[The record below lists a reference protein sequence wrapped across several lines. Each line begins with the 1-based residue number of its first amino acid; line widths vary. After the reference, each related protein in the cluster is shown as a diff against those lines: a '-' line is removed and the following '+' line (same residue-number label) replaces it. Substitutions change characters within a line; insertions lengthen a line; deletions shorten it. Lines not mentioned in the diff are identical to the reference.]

1 MAQAFLRILVRVLFL
16 LLVVLPYVSSLERMH
31 MSASHHDMHIC
42 VYAPVNGCARKLSEL
57 SDPVFSQEMLGAGV
71 AVEYES
77 GDVFAPISGTLTS
90 LYMPSCHA
98 FVITSPEGVEVL
110 VHVGID
116 TVKLPAGV
124 LQPLCATGEQVSQG
138 DCIVQVDEE
147 KLRASAHDLSTA
159 IIVLQEDKPCRL
171 QMCARAG
178 DSCQARE
185 TQLFS
190 CEYDDPEIGEAS
202 KSAVSVAPAVP
213 TTPAPAPAAPTPAPA
228 APVPSSSPIPAS
240 VRYMS
245 SFLGGALGTLARY
258 GVCVACG
265 LGCYDPIVILAINS
279 VGSFILGYAQICI
292 DDSHPRLKQAVTNGF
307 CGAFTS
313 YASFVAILIFLS
325 MSPPHA
331 LFYASLCLV
340 GGTCCALGGRFCG
353 RVRIQAKRAP
363 LAAGSSIR
371 D

>member
-1 MAQAFLRILVRVLFL
+1 
-16 LLVVLPYVSSLERMH
+16 
-31 MSASHHDMHIC
+31 MSASSHDMHIC
-42 VYAPVNGCARKLSEL
+42 VYAPVNGHARKLSEL
-57 SDPVFSQEMLGAGV
+57 KDPVFSQEILGTGIAI
-71 AVEYES
+71 AYES
-77 GDVFAPISGTLTS
+77 GDIFAPISGTLTS

-98 FVITSPEGVEVL
+98 FVIKSPEGIEVL

-138 DCIVQVDEE
+138 ERILQVDEE
-147 KLRASAHDLSTA
+147 KLRASGYDLSTA
-159 IIVLQEDKPCRL
+159 IVVLQEEMPYRL
-171 QMCARAG
+171 QMHVASG
-178 DSCQARE
+178 DNCHACE

-190 CEYDDPEIGEAS
+190 CEYDDSEVSEAS
-202 KSAVSVAPAVP
+202 KQAPAKTSSAEASVASASA
-213 TTPAPAPAAPTPAPA
+213 TLAPAPAPA
-228 APVPSSSPIPAS
+228 PSFSPISTSA
-240 VRYMS
+240 RYIS
-245 SFLGGALGTLARY
+245 TFLGGALGTLARY

-292 DDSHPRLKQAVTNGF
+292 DDSHPRLKQAVTSGF

-313 YASFVAILIFLS
+313 YASVIAILAFLS

-340 GGTCCALGGRFCG
+340 GGTCCALVGRFCG

-363 LAAGSSIR
+363 LAAGSFIR

>member
-1 MAQAFLRILVRVLFL
+1 
-16 LLVVLPYVSSLERMH
+16 
-31 MSASHHDMHIC
+31 MSASSHDMHIC
-42 VYAPVNGCARKLSEL
+42 VYAPVNGHARKLSEL
-57 SDPVFSQEMLGAGV
+57 KDPVFSQEILGTGIAI
-71 AVEYES
+71 AYES
-77 GDVFAPISGTLTS
+77 GDIFAPISGTLTS

-98 FVITSPEGVEVL
+98 FVIKSPEGIEVL

-138 DCIVQVDEE
+138 ERILQVDEE
-147 KLRASAHDLSTA
+147 KLRASGYDLSTA
-159 IIVLQEDKPCRL
+159 IVVLQEEMPYRL
-171 QMCARAG
+171 QMHVASG
-178 DSCQARE
+178 DNCHACE

-190 CEYDDPEIGEAS
+190 CEYDDSEVSEAS
-202 KSAVSVAPAVP
+202 KQAPAKTSSAEASVASASA
-213 TTPAPAPAAPTPAPA
+213 TLAPAPAPA
-228 APVPSSSPIPAS
+228 PSSSPMPAS
-240 VRYMS
+240 ACYIS
-245 SFLGGALGTLARY
+245 TFLGGAFGTLVRY
-258 GVCVACG
+258 GVCAACG

-279 VGSFILGYAQICI
+279 VGSFILGYAQIYI
-292 DDSHPRLKQAVTNGF
+292 DDSHPRLKQAVTSGF

>member
-1 MAQAFLRILVRVLFL
+1 
-16 LLVVLPYVSSLERMH
+16 
-31 MSASHHDMHIC
+31 MSASSHDMHIR
-42 VYAPVNGCARKLSEL
+42 VYAPVNGFARKLSEL
-57 SDPVFSQEMLGAGV
+57 KDPVFSQEILGAGI
-71 AVEYES
+71 AIAYES
-77 GDVFAPISGTLTS
+77 GDIFAPISGTLTS

-98 FVITSPEGVEVL
+98 FVIKSPEGVEVL

-138 DCIVQVDEE
+138 ERILQVDEE
-147 KLRASAHDLSTA
+147 KLRASGYDLSTA
-159 IIVLQEDKPCRL
+159 IVVLQEEMPYRL
-171 QMCARAG
+171 QMHVASG
-178 DSCQARE
+178 DNCHACE

-190 CEYDDPEIGEAS
+190 CEYDDSEVSEAS
-202 KSAVSVAPAVP
+202 KQAPAKTSSAEAPVASASA
-213 TTPAPAPAAPTPAPA
+213 TLASASAPAPTPT
-228 APVPSSSPIPAS
+228 PSSSPISTSA
-240 VRYMS
+240 RYIS
-245 SFLGGALGTLARY
+245 TFLGGALGTLARY

-292 DDSHPRLKQAVTNGF
+292 DDSHPRLKQAVTSGF

>member
-1 MAQAFLRILVRVLFL
+1 
-16 LLVVLPYVSSLERMH
+16 
-31 MSASHHDMHIC
+31 MSASSHDMHIC
-42 VYAPVNGCARKLSEL
+42 VYAPVNGHARKLSEL
-57 SDPVFSQEMLGAGV
+57 KDPVFSQEILGTGIAI
-71 AVEYES
+71 AYES
-77 GDVFAPISGTLTS
+77 GDIFAPISGTLTS

-98 FVITSPEGVEVL
+98 FVITSPEGIEVL

-138 DCIVQVDEE
+138 ERILQVDEE
-147 KLRASAHDLSTA
+147 KLRASGYDLSTA
-159 IIVLQEDKPCRL
+159 IVVLQEEMPYRL
-171 QMCARAG
+171 QMHVASG
-178 DSCQARE
+178 DNCHACE

-190 CEYDDPEIGEAS
+190 CEYDDSEVSDTS
-202 KSAVSVAPAVP
+202 KPAVCTAPAQA
-213 TTPAPAPAAPTPAPA
+213 TPAPAPTAPSPAPA
-228 APVPSSSPIPAS
+228 APVPSSSPMPAS
-240 VRYMS
+240 ARYIS
-245 SFLGGALGTLARY
+245 TFLGGALGTLARY

-292 DDSHPRLKQAVTNGF
+292 DDSHPRLKQAVTSGF

-340 GGTCCALGGRFCG
+340 GGTCCALVGRFCG
-353 RVRIQAKRAP
+353 RMRAQAKHGR
-363 LAAGSSIR
+363 LAAESCIR

>member
-1 MAQAFLRILVRVLFL
+1 
-16 LLVVLPYVSSLERMH
+16 
-31 MSASHHDMHIC
+31 MSASSYDMHIC
-42 VYAPVNGCARKLSEL
+42 VYAPVNGHARKLAEL
-57 SDPVFSQEMLGAGV
+57 KDPVFSQEILGTGIAI
-71 AVEYES
+71 AYES

-98 FVITSPEGVEVL
+98 FVITSLEGVEVL

-138 DCIVQVDEE
+138 ERILQVDEE
-147 KLRASAHDLSTA
+147 KFRASGYDLSTA
-159 IIVLQEDKPCRL
+159 IVVLQEEMPYRL

-185 TQLFS
+185 TQLFN
-190 CEYDDPEIGEAS
+190 CEYDDSEAS
-202 KSAVSVAPAVP
+202 DTSKPAVCTAPAQA
-213 TTPAPAPAAPTPAPA
+213 TPAPAPTAPSPAPA
-228 APVPSSSPIPAS
+228 APVPSSSPMPAS
-240 VRYMS
+240 ARYIS
-245 SFLGGALGTLARY
+245 TFLGGALGTLARY

-292 DDSHPRLKQAVTNGF
+292 DDSHPRLKQAVTSGF

>member
-1 MAQAFLRILVRVLFL
+1 
-16 LLVVLPYVSSLERMH
+16 
-31 MSASHHDMHIC
+31 MSASSHDMHIC
-42 VYAPVNGCARKLSEL
+42 VYAPVNGHARRLSEL
-57 SDPVFSQEMLGAGV
+57 KDPVFSQEILGAGI
-71 AVEYES
+71 AIAYES
-77 GDVFAPISGTLTS
+77 GDIFAPISGTLTS

-138 DCIVQVDEE
+138 ERILQVDEE
-147 KLRASAHDLSTA
+147 KLRASGYDLSTA
-159 IIVLQEDKPCRL
+159 IVVLQEEMPYRL
-171 QMCARAG
+171 QMHVASG
-178 DSCQARE
+178 DNCHACE

-190 CEYDDPEIGEAS
+190 CEYDDSEVSEAS
-202 KSAVSVAPAVP
+202 KQAPAKTSSAEAPVASASA
-213 TTPAPAPAAPTPAPA
+213 TLASASAPAPTPT
-228 APVPSSSPIPAS
+228 PSSSPISTSA
-240 VRYMS
+240 RYIS
-245 SFLGGALGTLARY
+245 TFLGGALGTLARY

-292 DDSHPRLKQAVTNGF
+292 DDSHPRLKQAVTSGF

>member
-1 MAQAFLRILVRVLFL
+1 
-16 LLVVLPYVSSLERMH
+16 
-31 MSASHHDMHIC
+31 MSASSHDMHIC

-57 SDPVFSQEMLGAGV
+57 SDPVFSQEMLGVGV

-124 LQPLCATGEQVSQG
+124 LQPLCAIGEQVSQG
-138 DCIVQVDEE
+138 ERILQVDEE
-147 KLRASAHDLSTA
+147 KLRASGYDSSTA
-159 IIVLQEDKPCRL
+159 IVVLQEEKPRRL
-171 QMCARAG
+171 QMRVAAG

-185 TQLFS
+185 TQLFN
-190 CEYDDPEIGEAS
+190 CEYDDSEAS
-202 KSAVSVAPAVP
+202 DTSKPAVCTAPAQA
-213 TTPAPAPAAPTPAPA
+213 TPAPAPTAPSPASA
-228 APVPSSSPIPAS
+228 APVPSSSPMPAS
-240 VRYMS
+240 ARYIS
-245 SFLGGALGTLARY
+245 TFLGGALGTLARY

-265 LGCYDPIVILAINS
+265 LGFSHPIVILTINLI
-279 VGSFILGYAQICI
+279 GSFVLGYAQICI
-292 DDSHPRLKQAVTNGF
+292 DDSHPRLKQAVTSGF

-313 YASFVAILIFLS
+313 YASVIAILAFLS

-331 LFYASLCLV
+331 LFYALVSLV
-340 GGTCCALGGRFCG
+340 GGTCCALVGRFCG

>member
-1 MAQAFLRILVRVLFL
+1 
-16 LLVVLPYVSSLERMH
+16 
-31 MSASHHDMHIC
+31 MSASSHDMHIC
-42 VYAPVNGCARKLSEL
+42 VYAPVNGHARKLSEL
-57 SDPVFSQEMLGAGV
+57 KDPVFSQEILGTGIAI
-71 AVEYES
+71 AYES
-77 GDVFAPISGTLTS
+77 GDIFAPISGTLTS

-98 FVITSPEGVEVL
+98 FVIKSPEGIEVL

-138 DCIVQVDEE
+138 ERILQVDEE
-147 KLRASAHDLSTA
+147 KLRASGYDLSTA
-159 IIVLQEDKPCRL
+159 IVVLQEEMPYRL
-171 QMCARAG
+171 QMHVASG
-178 DSCQARE
+178 DNCHACE

-190 CEYDDPEIGEAS
+190 CEYDDSEVSDTS
-202 KSAVSVAPAVP
+202 KPAVCTAPAQA
-213 TTPAPAPAAPTPAPA
+213 TPAPAPTAPSPAPA
-228 APVPSSSPIPAS
+228 APVPSSSPMPAS
-240 VRYMS
+240 ARYIS
-245 SFLGGALGTLARY
+245 TFLGGALGTLARY

-292 DDSHPRLKQAVTNGF
+292 DDSHPRLKQAVTSGF

-340 GGTCCALGGRFCG
+340 GGTCCALVGRFCG
-353 RVRIQAKRAP
+353 RLRAQAKHGR
-363 LAAGSSIR
+363 LAAGSCIR

>member
-1 MAQAFLRILVRVLFL
+1 
-16 LLVVLPYVSSLERMH
+16 
-31 MSASHHDMHIC
+31 MSASSHDMHIC
-42 VYAPVNGCARKLSEL
+42 VYAPVNGFARKLSEL
-57 SDPVFSQEMLGAGV
+57 KDPVFSQEILGTGIAI
-71 AVEYES
+71 AYES
-77 GDVFAPISGTLTS
+77 GDIFAPISGTLTS

-98 FVITSPEGVEVL
+98 FVIKSPEGIEVL

-138 DCIVQVDEE
+138 ERILQVDEE
-147 KLRASAHDLSTA
+147 KLRASGYDLSTA
-159 IIVLQEDKPCRL
+159 IVVLQEEMPYRL
-171 QMCARAG
+171 QMHVASG
-178 DSCQARE
+178 DNCHACE

-190 CEYDDPEIGEAS
+190 CEYDDSEVSDTS
-202 KSAVSVAPAVP
+202 KPAVCTAPAQA
-213 TTPAPAPAAPTPAPA
+213 TPAPAPTAPSPAPA
-228 APVPSSSPIPAS
+228 APVPSSSPMPAS
-240 VRYMS
+240 ARYIS
-245 SFLGGALGTLARY
+245 TFLGGALGTLARY

-292 DDSHPRLKQAVTNGF
+292 DDSHPRLKQAVTSGF

-340 GGTCCALGGRFCG
+340 GGTCCALVGRFCG

>member
-1 MAQAFLRILVRVLFL
+1 
-16 LLVVLPYVSSLERMH
+16 
-31 MSASHHDMHIC
+31 MSASSHDMHIC
-42 VYAPVNGCARKLSEL
+42 VYAPVNGYARKLSEL
-57 SDPVFSQEMLGAGV
+57 KDPVFSQEILGAGI
-71 AVEYES
+71 AIAYES

-98 FVITSPEGVEVL
+98 FVITSPEGIEVL

-124 LQPLCATGEQVSQG
+124 LQSLCATGEQVSQG
-138 DCIVQVDEE
+138 ERILQVDEE
-147 KLRASAHDLSTA
+147 KLRASGYDLSTA
-159 IIVLQEDKPCRL
+159 IVVLQEEKPRRL
-171 QMCARAG
+171 QMHVASG
-178 DSCQARE
+178 DNCHACE

-190 CEYDDPEIGEAS
+190 CEYDDSEVSEAS
-202 KSAVSVAPAVP
+202 KQAPAKTSSAEAPVASASA
-213 TTPAPAPAAPTPAPA
+213 TLASASAPAPTPT
-228 APVPSSSPIPAS
+228 PSSSPISTSA
-240 VRYMS
+240 RYIS
-245 SFLGGALGTLARY
+245 TFLGGAFGTLVRY
-258 GVCVACG
+258 GVCAACG

-279 VGSFILGYAQICI
+279 VGSFILGYAQIYI
-292 DDSHPRLKQAVTNGF
+292 DDSHPRLKQAVTSGF

>member
-1 MAQAFLRILVRVLFL
+1 
-16 LLVVLPYVSSLERMH
+16 
-31 MSASHHDMHIC
+31 MSASSHDMHIC
-42 VYAPVNGCARKLSEL
+42 VYAPVNGYARKLSEL
-57 SDPVFSQEMLGAGV
+57 KDPVFSQEMLGAGI
-71 AVEYES
+71 AIAYES

-138 DCIVQVDEE
+138 ERILQVDEE
-147 KLRASAHDLSTA
+147 KLRASGYDLSTA
-159 IIVLQEDKPCRL
+159 IVVLQEEMPYRL
-171 QMCARAG
+171 QMHVASG
-178 DSCQARE
+178 DNCHACE

-190 CEYDDPEIGEAS
+190 CEYDDSEAS
-202 KSAVSVAPAVP
+202 DTSKPAVCTAPAQA
-213 TTPAPAPAAPTPAPA
+213 TPAPAPTAPSPAPA
-228 APVPSSSPIPAS
+228 APVPSSSPMPAS
-240 VRYMS
+240 ARYIS
-245 SFLGGALGTLARY
+245 TFLGGALGTLARY

-292 DDSHPRLKQAVTNGF
+292 DDSHPRLKQAVTSGF

>member
-1 MAQAFLRILVRVLFL
+1 
-16 LLVVLPYVSSLERMH
+16 
-31 MSASHHDMHIC
+31 MSASSHDMHIC
-42 VYAPVNGCARKLSEL
+42 VYAPVNGHARKLSEL
-57 SDPVFSQEMLGAGV
+57 KDPVFSQEILGTGIAI
-71 AVEYES
+71 AYES
-77 GDVFAPISGTLTS
+77 GDIFAPISGTLTS

-98 FVITSPEGVEVL
+98 FVITSPEGIEVL

-138 DCIVQVDEE
+138 ERILQVDEE
-147 KLRASAHDLSTA
+147 KLRASGYDLSTA
-159 IIVLQEDKPCRL
+159 IVVLQEEMPYRL
-171 QMCARAG
+171 QMHVASG
-178 DSCQARE
+178 DNCHACE

-190 CEYDDPEIGEAS
+190 CEYDDSEVSEAS
-202 KSAVSVAPAVP
+202 KQAPAKTSSAEASVASASA
-213 TTPAPAPAAPTPAPA
+213 TLAPAPAPA
-228 APVPSSSPIPAS
+228 PSSSPISTSA
-240 VRYMS
+240 RYIS
-245 SFLGGALGTLARY
+245 TFLGGALGTLARY

-279 VGSFILGYAQICI
+279 VGSFILGYAQIRI
-292 DDSHPRLKQAVTNGF
+292 DDFHPRLKQAVTSGF

-353 RVRIQAKRAP
+353 RVRAQAKRAP

>member
-1 MAQAFLRILVRVLFL
+1 
-16 LLVVLPYVSSLERMH
+16 
-31 MSASHHDMHIC
+31 MSASSHDMHIC

-71 AVEYES
+71 ALAYES

-98 FVITSPEGVEVL
+98 FVIQSPEGVEVL

-124 LQPLCATGEQVSQG
+124 LQPLCATGEHVSQG
-138 DCIVQVDEE
+138 ERIVQVDEE
-147 KLRASAHDLSTA
+147 KLRASGYDLSTA
-159 IIVLQEDKPCRL
+159 IVVLQEEMPYRL
-171 QMCARAG
+171 QMHVASG
-178 DSCQARE
+178 DNCHACE

-190 CEYDDPEIGEAS
+190 CEYDDSEAS
-202 KSAVSVAPAVP
+202 DASKPAVP
-213 TTPAPAPAAPTPAPA
+213 AAPAQATPAPAPAAPTPAVPMPSAPTPA
-228 APVPSSSPIPAS
+228 PVAPVPSSSPMPAS

-258 GVCVACG
+258 GFCVACG

-292 DDSHPRLKQAVTNGF
+292 DDSHPRLKQAVTSGF

-340 GGTCCALGGRFCG
+340 GGTCCALVGRFCG
-353 RVRIQAKRAP
+353 RLRAQAKHGR
-363 LAAGSSIR
+363 LSAGSCIR

>member
-1 MAQAFLRILVRVLFL
+1 
-16 LLVVLPYVSSLERMH
+16 
-31 MSASHHDMHIC
+31 MSASSYDMHIC
-42 VYAPVNGCARKLSEL
+42 VYAPVNGHARKLAEL
-57 SDPVFSQEMLGAGV
+57 KDPVFSQEILGAGI
-71 AVEYES
+71 AIEYES

-98 FVITSPEGVEVL
+98 FVITSLEGVEVL

-138 DCIVQVDEE
+138 ERILQVDEE
-147 KLRASAHDLSTA
+147 KFRASGYDLSTA
-159 IIVLQEDKPCRL
+159 IVVLQEEMPYRL

-185 TQLFS
+185 TQLFN
-190 CEYDDPEIGEAS
+190 CEYDDSEAS
-202 KSAVSVAPAVP
+202 DTSKPAVCTAPAQA
-213 TTPAPAPAAPTPAPA
+213 TPAPAPTAPSPAPA
-228 APVPSSSPIPAS
+228 APVPSSSPMPAS
-240 VRYMS
+240 ARYIS
-245 SFLGGALGTLARY
+245 TFLGGALGTLARY

-292 DDSHPRLKQAVTNGF
+292 DDSHPRLKQAVTSGF

>member
-1 MAQAFLRILVRVLFL
+1 
-16 LLVVLPYVSSLERMH
+16 
-31 MSASHHDMHIC
+31 MSASSHDMHIC
-42 VYAPVNGCARKLSEL
+42 VYTPVNGHARKLSEL
-57 SDPVFSQEMLGAGV
+57 KDPVFSQEILGAGI
-71 AVEYES
+71 AIAYES
-77 GDVFAPISGTLTS
+77 GDIFAPISGTLTS

-138 DCIVQVDEE
+138 ERILQVDEE
-147 KLRASAHDLSTA
+147 KLRASGYDLSTA
-159 IIVLQEDKPCRL
+159 IVVLQEEMPYRL
-171 QMCARAG
+171 QMHVASG
-178 DSCQARE
+178 DNCHACE

-190 CEYDDPEIGEAS
+190 CEYDDSEVSEAS
-202 KSAVSVAPAVP
+202 KQAPAKTSSAEAPVASASA
-213 TTPAPAPAAPTPAPA
+213 TLASAPAPAPTPT
-228 APVPSSSPIPAS
+228 PSSSPISTSA
-240 VRYMS
+240 RYIS
-245 SFLGGALGTLARY
+245 TFLGGALGTLARY

-265 LGCYDPIVILAINS
+265 LGFSHPIVILTINLI
-279 VGSFILGYAQICI
+279 GSFVLGYAQICI
-292 DDSHPRLKQAVTNGF
+292 DDSHPRLKQAVTSGF

>member
-1 MAQAFLRILVRVLFL
+1 
-16 LLVVLPYVSSLERMH
+16 
-31 MSASHHDMHIC
+31 MSASSHDMHIC
-42 VYAPVNGCARKLSEL
+42 VYAPVNGHARKLSEL
-57 SDPVFSQEMLGAGV
+57 KDPVFSQEILGTGIAI
-71 AVEYES
+71 AYES
-77 GDVFAPISGTLTS
+77 GDIFAPISGTLTS

-98 FVITSPEGVEVL
+98 FVIKSPEGIEVL

-138 DCIVQVDEE
+138 ERILQVDEE
-147 KLRASAHDLSTA
+147 KLRASGYDLSTA
-159 IIVLQEDKPCRL
+159 IVVLQEEMPYRL
-171 QMCARAG
+171 QMHVASG
-178 DSCQARE
+178 DNCHACE

-190 CEYDDPEIGEAS
+190 CEYDDSEVSEAS
-202 KSAVSVAPAVP
+202 KQAPAKTSSAEASVASASA
-213 TTPAPAPAAPTPAPA
+213 TLAPAPAPA
-228 APVPSSSPIPAS
+228 PSSSPMPAS
-240 VRYMS
+240 ACYIS
-245 SFLGGALGTLARY
+245 TFLGGALGTLARY

-292 DDSHPRLKQAVTNGF
+292 DDSHPRLKQAVTSGF

-340 GGTCCALGGRFCG
+340 GGACCALVGRFCG

>member
-1 MAQAFLRILVRVLFL
+1 M
-16 LLVVLPYVSSLERMH
+16 P
-31 MSASHHDMHIC
+31 MSASSHDMHIC
-42 VYAPVNGCARKLSEL
+42 VYTPVNGHARKLSEL
-57 SDPVFSQEMLGAGV
+57 KDPVFSQEILGAGI
-71 AVEYES
+71 AIAYES
-77 GDVFAPISGTLTS
+77 GDIFAPISGTLTS

-138 DCIVQVDEE
+138 ERILQVDEE
-147 KLRASAHDLSTA
+147 KLRASGYDLSTA
-159 IIVLQEDKPCRL
+159 IVVLQEEKPRRL
-171 QMCARAG
+171 QMRVAAG

-185 TQLFS
+185 TQLFN
-190 CEYDDPEIGEAS
+190 CEYDDPEVSESSKQAPAKTSSAEAP
-202 KSAVSVAPAVP
+202 VAPASA
-213 TTPAPAPAAPTPAPA
+213 TLAPAPAPAPA
-228 APVPSSSPIPAS
+228 PSSSPISTNA
-240 VRYMS
+240 RYIS
-245 SFLGGALGTLARY
+245 TFLGGALGTLARY

-292 DDSHPRLKQAVTNGF
+292 DDSHPRLKQAVTSGF

>member
-1 MAQAFLRILVRVLFL
+1 
-16 LLVVLPYVSSLERMH
+16 
-31 MSASHHDMHIC
+31 MSASSHDMHIC
-42 VYAPVNGCARKLSEL
+42 VYAPVNGHARRLSEL
-57 SDPVFSQEMLGAGV
+57 KDPVFSQEILGTGIAI
-71 AVEYES
+71 AYES
-77 GDVFAPISGTLTS
+77 GDIFAPISGTLTS

-98 FVITSPEGVEVL
+98 FVIKSPEGIEVL

-138 DCIVQVDEE
+138 ERILQVDEE
-147 KLRASAHDLSTA
+147 KLRASGYDLSTA
-159 IIVLQEDKPCRL
+159 IVVLQEEMPYRL
-171 QMCARAG
+171 QMHVASG
-178 DSCQARE
+178 DNCHACE

-190 CEYDDPEIGEAS
+190 CEYDDSEVSEAS
-202 KSAVSVAPAVP
+202 KQAPAKTSSAEASVASASA
-213 TTPAPAPAAPTPAPA
+213 TLAPAPAPA
-228 APVPSSSPIPAS
+228 PSSSPISTSA
-240 VRYMS
+240 RYIS
-245 SFLGGALGTLARY
+245 TFLGGALGTLARY

-265 LGCYDPIVILAINS
+265 LGFSHPIVILTINLI
-279 VGSFILGYAQICI
+279 GSFVLGYAQICI
-292 DDSHPRLKQAVTNGF
+292 DDSHPRLKQAVTSGF

-313 YASFVAILIFLS
+313 YASVIAILAFLS

-340 GGTCCALGGRFCG
+340 GGTCCALVGRFCG

-363 LAAGSSIR
+363 LAAGSFIR

>member
-1 MAQAFLRILVRVLFL
+1 
-16 LLVVLPYVSSLERMH
+16 
-31 MSASHHDMHIC
+31 MSASSHDMHIR
-42 VYAPVNGCARKLSEL
+42 VYSPVNGFARKLSEL
-57 SDPVFSQEMLGAGV
+57 KDPVFSQEILGAGI
-71 AVEYES
+71 AIAYES

-124 LQPLCATGEQVSQG
+124 LQPLCAIGEQVSQG
-138 DCIVQVDEE
+138 ERILQVDEE
-147 KLRASAHDLSTA
+147 KLRASGYDSSTA
-159 IIVLQEDKPCRL
+159 IVVLQEEKPRRL
-171 QMCARAG
+171 QMRVAAG

-185 TQLFS
+185 TQLFN
-190 CEYDDPEIGEAS
+190 CEYDDSEAS
-202 KSAVSVAPAVP
+202 DTSKPAVCTAPAQA
-213 TTPAPAPAAPTPAPA
+213 TPAPAPTAPSPAPA
-228 APVPSSSPIPAS
+228 APVPSSSPMPAS
-240 VRYMS
+240 ARYIS
-245 SFLGGALGTLARY
+245 TFLGGALGTLARY

-292 DDSHPRLKQAVTNGF
+292 DDSHPRLKQAVTSGF

-340 GGTCCALGGRFCG
+340 GGTCCALVGRFCG

>member
-1 MAQAFLRILVRVLFL
+1 
-16 LLVVLPYVSSLERMH
+16 
-31 MSASHHDMHIC
+31 MSASSHDMHIC
-42 VYAPVNGCARKLSEL
+42 VYAPVNGHARRLSEL
-57 SDPVFSQEMLGAGV
+57 KDPVFSQEILGTGIAI
-71 AVEYES
+71 AYES
-77 GDVFAPISGTLTS
+77 GDIFAPISGTLTS

-98 FVITSPEGVEVL
+98 FVIKSPEGVEVL

-138 DCIVQVDEE
+138 ERILQVDEE
-147 KLRASAHDLSTA
+147 KLRASGYDLSTA
-159 IIVLQEDKPCRL
+159 IVVLQEEMPYRL
-171 QMCARAG
+171 QMHVASG
-178 DSCQARE
+178 DNCHACE

-190 CEYDDPEIGEAS
+190 CEYDDSEVSEAS
-202 KSAVSVAPAVP
+202 KQAPAKTSSAEAPVASASA
-213 TTPAPAPAAPTPAPA
+213 TLASASAPAPTPT
-228 APVPSSSPIPAS
+228 PSSSPISTSA
-240 VRYMS
+240 RYIS
-245 SFLGGALGTLARY
+245 TFLGGAFGTLVRY
-258 GVCVACG
+258 GVCAACG

-279 VGSFILGYAQICI
+279 VGSFILGYAQIYI
-292 DDSHPRLKQAVTNGF
+292 DDSHPRLKQAVTSGF

>member
-1 MAQAFLRILVRVLFL
+1 M
-16 LLVVLPYVSSLERMH
+16 P
-31 MSASHHDMHIC
+31 MSASSHDMHIC
-42 VYAPVNGCARKLSEL
+42 VYAPVNGHARKLSEL
-57 SDPVFSQEMLGAGV
+57 KDPVFSQEILGTGIAI
-71 AVEYES
+71 AYES
-77 GDVFAPISGTLTS
+77 GDIFAPISGTLTS

-98 FVITSPEGVEVL
+98 FVITSPDGVEVL

-138 DCIVQVDEE
+138 ERILQVDEE
-147 KLRASAHDLSTA
+147 KLRASGYDLSTA
-159 IIVLQEDKPCRL
+159 IVVLQEEMPYRL
-171 QMCARAG
+171 QMHVASG
-178 DSCQARE
+178 DNCHACE

-190 CEYDDPEIGEAS
+190 CEYDDSEVSEAS
-202 KSAVSVAPAVP
+202 KQAPAKTSSAEAPVASASA
-213 TTPAPAPAAPTPAPA
+213 TLASAPAPAPTPT
-228 APVPSSSPIPAS
+228 PSSSPISTSA
-240 VRYMS
+240 RYIS
-245 SFLGGALGTLARY
+245 TFLGGALGTLARY

-292 DDSHPRLKQAVTNGF
+292 DDSHPRLKQAVTSGF

>member
-1 MAQAFLRILVRVLFL
+1 
-16 LLVVLPYVSSLERMH
+16 
-31 MSASHHDMHIC
+31 MSASSHDMHIC
-42 VYAPVNGCARKLSEL
+42 VYTPVNGHARKLSEL
-57 SDPVFSQEMLGAGV
+57 KDPVFSQEILGAGI
-71 AVEYES
+71 AIAYES
-77 GDVFAPISGTLTS
+77 GDIFAPISGTLTS

-138 DCIVQVDEE
+138 ERILQVDEE
-147 KLRASAHDLSTA
+147 KLRASGYDLSTA
-159 IIVLQEDKPCRL
+159 IVVLQEEMPYRL
-171 QMCARAG
+171 QMHVAFG
-178 DSCQARE
+178 DNCHACE

-190 CEYDDPEIGEAS
+190 CEYDDSEVSETS
-202 KSAVSVAPAVP
+202 KSAVSAAPGPAVP
-213 TTPAPAPAAPTPAPA
+213 APASAASMLATPVPTSTAPAPAADAAPA
-228 APVPSSSPIPAS
+228 PSSSRIS
-240 VRYMS
+240 TGVRYAS
-245 SFLGGALGTLARY
+245 TFLGGAFGTLVRY
-258 GVCVACG
+258 GVCAACG

-292 DDSHPRLKQAVTNGF
+292 DDSHPRLKQAVTSGF

>member
-1 MAQAFLRILVRVLFL
+1 
-16 LLVVLPYVSSLERMH
+16 
-31 MSASHHDMHIC
+31 MSASSYDMHIC
-42 VYAPVNGCARKLSEL
+42 VYAPVNGHARKLAEL
-57 SDPVFSQEMLGAGV
+57 KDPVFSQEILGTGIAI
-71 AVEYES
+71 AYES
-77 GDVFAPISGTLTS
+77 GDIFAPISGTLTS

-138 DCIVQVDEE
+138 ERILQVDEE
-147 KLRASAHDLSTA
+147 KLRASGYDLSTA
-159 IIVLQEDKPCRL
+159 IVVLQEEMPYRL

-185 TQLFS
+185 TQLFN
-190 CEYDDPEIGEAS
+190 CEYDDSEAS
-202 KSAVSVAPAVP
+202 DTSKPAVCTAPAQA
-213 TTPAPAPAAPTPAPA
+213 TPAPAPTAPSPAPA
-228 APVPSSSPIPAS
+228 APVPSSSPMPAS
-240 VRYMS
+240 ARYIS
-245 SFLGGALGTLARY
+245 TFLGGALGTLARY

-292 DDSHPRLKQAVTNGF
+292 DDSHPRLKQAVTSGF

-340 GGTCCALGGRFCG
+340 GGTCCALVGRFCG

>member
-1 MAQAFLRILVRVLFL
+1 
-16 LLVVLPYVSSLERMH
+16 
-31 MSASHHDMHIC
+31 MSASSHDMHIC
-42 VYAPVNGCARKLSEL
+42 VYAPVNGHARKLSEL
-57 SDPVFSQEMLGAGV
+57 KDPVFSQEILGTGIAI
-71 AVEYES
+71 AYES
-77 GDVFAPISGTLTS
+77 GDIFAPISGTLTS

-98 FVITSPEGVEVL
+98 FVITSPEGIEVL

-124 LQPLCATGEQVSQG
+124 LQPLCTAGEQVSQG
-138 DCIVQVDEE
+138 ERILRVDEE
-147 KLRASAHDLSTA
+147 KLRASGYDLSTA
-159 IIVLQEDKPCRL
+159 IVVLQEETPCRL
-171 QMCARAG
+171 QMHVASG
-178 DSCQARE
+178 DSCHACE
-185 TQLFS
+185 TQLFN
-190 CEYDDPEIGEAS
+190 CEYDDPEVSEAS
-202 KSAVSVAPAVP
+202 KQAPAKTSSAEAPVASASA
-213 TTPAPAPAAPTPAPA
+213 TLASASAPAPTPT
-228 APVPSSSPIPAS
+228 PSSSPISTSA
-240 VRYMS
+240 RYIS
-245 SFLGGALGTLARY
+245 TFLGGALGTLARY

-292 DDSHPRLKQAVTNGF
+292 DDSHPRLKQAVTSGF

>member
-1 MAQAFLRILVRVLFL
+1 
-16 LLVVLPYVSSLERMH
+16 
-31 MSASHHDMHIC
+31 MSASSHDMHIC
-42 VYAPVNGCARKLSEL
+42 VYTPVNGHARKLSEL
-57 SDPVFSQEMLGAGV
+57 KDPVFSQEILGAGI
-71 AVEYES
+71 AIAYES
-77 GDVFAPISGTLTS
+77 GDIFAPISGTLTS

-138 DCIVQVDEE
+138 ERILQVDEE
-147 KLRASAHDLSTA
+147 KLRASGYDLSTA
-159 IIVLQEDKPCRL
+159 IVVLQEEMPYRL
-171 QMCARAG
+171 QMHVASG
-178 DSCQARE
+178 DNCHACE

-190 CEYDDPEIGEAS
+190 CEYDDSEVSEAS
-202 KSAVSVAPAVP
+202 KQAPAKTSSAEAPVASASA
-213 TTPAPAPAAPTPAPA
+213 TLASAPAPAPTPT
-228 APVPSSSPIPAS
+228 PSSSPISTSA
-240 VRYMS
+240 RYIS
-245 SFLGGALGTLARY
+245 TFLGGALGTLARY

-265 LGCYDPIVILAINS
+265 LGFSHPIVILTINLI
-279 VGSFILGYAQICI
+279 GSFVLGYAQIYI
-292 DDSHPRLKQAVTNGF
+292 DDSHPRLKQAVTSGF

-313 YASFVAILIFLS
+313 YASVIAILAFLS

-340 GGTCCALGGRFCG
+340 GGTCCALVGRFCG
-353 RVRIQAKRAP
+353 RLRAQAKHGR
-363 LAAGSSIR
+363 LAAGSCIR

>member
-1 MAQAFLRILVRVLFL
+1 
-16 LLVVLPYVSSLERMH
+16 
-31 MSASHHDMHIC
+31 MSASSHDMHIC
-42 VYAPVNGCARKLSEL
+42 VYAPVNGFARKLSEL
-57 SDPVFSQEMLGAGV
+57 KDPVFSQEILGTGIAI
-71 AVEYES
+71 AYES
-77 GDVFAPISGTLTS
+77 GDIFAPISGTLTS

-98 FVITSPEGVEVL
+98 FVIKSPEGIEVL

-138 DCIVQVDEE
+138 ERILQVDKE
-147 KLRASAHDLSTA
+147 KLRASGYDLSTA
-159 IIVLQEDKPCRL
+159 IVVLQEEMPYRL
-171 QMCARAG
+171 QMHVASG
-178 DSCQARE
+178 DNCHACE

-190 CEYDDPEIGEAS
+190 CEYDDSEVSDTS
-202 KSAVSVAPAVP
+202 KPAVCTAPAQA
-213 TTPAPAPAAPTPAPA
+213 TPAPAPTAPSPAPA
-228 APVPSSSPIPAS
+228 PAPSSSPMPAS
-240 VRYMS
+240 ACYIS
-245 SFLGGALGTLARY
+245 TFLGGALGTLARY

-292 DDSHPRLKQAVTNGF
+292 DDSHPRLKQAVTSGF

-340 GGTCCALGGRFCG
+340 GGICCALGGRFCG

>member
-1 MAQAFLRILVRVLFL
+1 
-16 LLVVLPYVSSLERMH
+16 
-31 MSASHHDMHIC
+31 MSASSYDMHIC
-42 VYAPVNGCARKLSEL
+42 VYAPVNGHARKLAEL
-57 SDPVFSQEMLGAGV
+57 KDPVFSQEILGAGI
-71 AVEYES
+71 AIEYES

-98 FVITSPEGVEVL
+98 FVITSLEGVEVL

-138 DCIVQVDEE
+138 ERILQVDEE
-147 KLRASAHDLSTA
+147 KLRASGYDLSTA
-159 IIVLQEDKPCRL
+159 IVVLQEEMPYRL

-185 TQLFS
+185 TQLFN
-190 CEYDDPEIGEAS
+190 CEYDDSEAS
-202 KSAVSVAPAVP
+202 DTSKPAVCTAPAQA
-213 TTPAPAPAAPTPAPA
+213 TPAPAPTAPSPAPA
-228 APVPSSSPIPAS
+228 APVPSSSPMPAS
-240 VRYMS
+240 ARYIS
-245 SFLGGALGTLARY
+245 TFLGGALGTLARY

-292 DDSHPRLKQAVTNGF
+292 DDSHPRLKQAVTSGF

-331 LFYASLCLV
+331 LFYAVVCLV
-340 GGTCCALGGRFCG
+340 GGTCCALVGRFCG
-353 RVRIQAKRAP
+353 RVRAQAKHGR
-363 LAAGSSIR
+363 LAAGSCIR

>member
-1 MAQAFLRILVRVLFL
+1 
-16 LLVVLPYVSSLERMH
+16 
-31 MSASHHDMHIC
+31 MSASSHDMHIC
-42 VYAPVNGCARKLSEL
+42 VYAPVNGYARKLSEL
-57 SDPVFSQEMLGAGV
+57 KDPVFSQEILGTGIAI
-71 AVEYES
+71 AYES
-77 GDVFAPISGTLTS
+77 GDIFAPISGTLTS

-98 FVITSPEGVEVL
+98 FVITSLEGVEVL

-138 DCIVQVDEE
+138 ERILQVDEE
-147 KLRASAHDLSTA
+147 KLRASGYDLSTA
-159 IIVLQEDKPCRL
+159 IVVLQEEMPYRL

-178 DSCQARE
+178 DSCHARE
-185 TQLFS
+185 TQLFN
-190 CEYDDPEIGEAS
+190 CEYDDPEAS
-202 KSAVSVAPAVP
+202 ESSKQAPAQASSAKAP
-213 TTPAPAPAAPTPAPA
+213 AAPASATLAPAPAPAPA
-228 APVPSSSPIPAS
+228 PSSSPISTSA
-240 VRYMS
+240 RYIS
-245 SFLGGALGTLARY
+245 TFLGGALGTLARY

-292 DDSHPRLKQAVTNGF
+292 DDSHPRLKQAVTSGF

>member
-1 MAQAFLRILVRVLFL
+1 
-16 LLVVLPYVSSLERMH
+16 
-31 MSASHHDMHIC
+31 MSASSHDMHIC
-42 VYAPVNGCARKLSEL
+42 VYAPVNGHARKLSEL
-57 SDPVFSQEMLGAGV
+57 KDPAFSQEILGTGIAI
-71 AVEYES
+71 AYES
-77 GDVFAPISGTLTS
+77 GDIFAPISGTLTS

-98 FVITSPEGVEVL
+98 FVITSPEGIEVL

-138 DCIVQVDEE
+138 ERILQVDEE
-147 KLRASAHDLSTA
+147 KLRASGYDLSTA
-159 IIVLQEDKPCRL
+159 IVVLQEEMPYRL
-171 QMCARAG
+171 QMHVASG
-178 DSCQARE
+178 DNCHACE

-190 CEYDDPEIGEAS
+190 CEYDDSEVSEAS
-202 KSAVSVAPAVP
+202 KQAPAKTSSAEASVASASA
-213 TTPAPAPAAPTPAPA
+213 TLAPAPAPA
-228 APVPSSSPIPAS
+228 PSSSPMPAS
-240 VRYMS
+240 ARYIS
-245 SFLGGALGTLARY
+245 TFLGGALGTLARY
-258 GVCVACG
+258 GVCAACG

-292 DDSHPRLKQAVTNGF
+292 DDSHPRLKQAVTSGF

>member
-1 MAQAFLRILVRVLFL
+1 
-16 LLVVLPYVSSLERMH
+16 
-31 MSASHHDMHIC
+31 MSASSHDMHIC
-42 VYAPVNGCARKLSEL
+42 VYTPVNGHARKLSEL
-57 SDPVFSQEMLGAGV
+57 KDPVFSQEILGAGI
-71 AVEYES
+71 AIAYES
-77 GDVFAPISGTLTS
+77 GDIFAPISGTLTS

-138 DCIVQVDEE
+138 ERILQVDEE
-147 KLRASAHDLSTA
+147 KLRASGYDLSTA
-159 IIVLQEDKPCRL
+159 IVVLQEEMPYRL
-171 QMCARAG
+171 QMHVASG
-178 DSCQARE
+178 DNCHACE

-190 CEYDDPEIGEAS
+190 CEYDDSEVSEAS
-202 KSAVSVAPAVP
+202 KQAPAKTSSAEAPVASASA
-213 TTPAPAPAAPTPAPA
+213 TLASAPAPAPTPT
-228 APVPSSSPIPAS
+228 PSSSPISTSA
-240 VRYMS
+240 RYIS
-245 SFLGGALGTLARY
+245 TFLGGALGTLARY

-292 DDSHPRLKQAVTNGF
+292 DDSHPRLKQAVTSGF

>member
-1 MAQAFLRILVRVLFL
+1 
-16 LLVVLPYVSSLERMH
+16 
-31 MSASHHDMHIC
+31 MSASSHDMHIC
-42 VYAPVNGCARKLSEL
+42 VYAPVNGHARKLSEL
-57 SDPVFSQEMLGAGV
+57 KDPVFSQEILGTGIAI
-71 AVEYES
+71 AYES
-77 GDVFAPISGTLTS
+77 GDIFAPISGTLTS

-98 FVITSPEGVEVL
+98 FVIKSPEGIEVL

-124 LQPLCATGEQVSQG
+124 LQPLCTASEQVSQG
-138 DCIVQVDEE
+138 ERILRVDEE
-147 KLRASAHDLSTA
+147 KLRASGYDLSTA
-159 IIVLQEDKPCRL
+159 IVVLQEEMPCRL
-171 QMCARAG
+171 QMHVASG
-178 DSCQARE
+178 DSCHACE
-185 TQLFS
+185 TQLFN
-190 CEYDDPEIGEAS
+190 CEYDDSEVSESSKQAPAKASSAEA
-202 KSAVSVAPAVP
+202 SVAPASA
-213 TTPAPAPAAPTPAPA
+213 TLAPAPAPAPTPA
-228 APVPSSSPIPAS
+228 PSSSPISTSA
-240 VRYMS
+240 RYIS
-245 SFLGGALGTLARY
+245 TFLGGALGTLARY
-258 GVCVACG
+258 GVCAACG

-292 DDSHPRLKQAVTNGF
+292 DDSHPRLKQAVTSGF

>member
-1 MAQAFLRILVRVLFL
+1 
-16 LLVVLPYVSSLERMH
+16 

-57 SDPVFSQEMLGAGV
+57 SDPVFSQEMLGTGV

-90 LYMPSCHA
+90 LYTPSCHA
-98 FVITSPEGVEVL
+98 FVIQSTEGVEVL

-124 LQPLCATGEQVSQG
+124 LQPLCAAGEQVSQG
-138 DCIVQVDEE
+138 ERILQVDEE
-147 KLRASAHDLSTA
+147 ILRASGYDLSTA
-159 IIVLQEDKPCRL
+159 IVVLQEEMPYRL
-171 QMCARAG
+171 QMHVASG
-178 DSCQARE
+178 DNCHACE

-190 CEYDDPEIGEAS
+190 CEYDDSEVSEAS
-202 KSAVSVAPAVP
+202 KQAPAKTSSAEASVASASA
-213 TTPAPAPAAPTPAPA
+213 TLAPAPAPA
-228 APVPSSSPIPAS
+228 PSSSPISTSA
-240 VRYMS
+240 RYIS
-245 SFLGGALGTLARY
+245 AFLGGALGTLTRY
-258 GVCVACG
+258 GVCAACG

-292 DDSHPRLKQAVTNGF
+292 DDSHPRLKQAVTSGF

>member
-1 MAQAFLRILVRVLFL
+1 
-16 LLVVLPYVSSLERMH
+16 
-31 MSASHHDMHIC
+31 MSASSHDMHIC
-42 VYAPVNGCARKLSEL
+42 VYAPVNGHARKLSEL
-57 SDPVFSQEMLGAGV
+57 KDPVFSQEILGTGIAI
-71 AVEYES
+71 AYES
-77 GDVFAPISGTLTS
+77 GDIFAPISGTLTS

-138 DCIVQVDEE
+138 ERILQVDEE
-147 KLRASAHDLSTA
+147 KLRASGYDLSTA
-159 IIVLQEDKPCRL
+159 IVVLQEEMPYRL
-171 QMCARAG
+171 QMHVASG
-178 DSCQARE
+178 DNCHACE

-190 CEYDDPEIGEAS
+190 CEYDDSEVSEAS
-202 KSAVSVAPAVP
+202 KQAPAKTSSAEAPVASASA
-213 TTPAPAPAAPTPAPA
+213 TLASAPAPAPTPT
-228 APVPSSSPIPAS
+228 PSSSPISTSA
-240 VRYMS
+240 RYIS
-245 SFLGGALGTLARY
+245 TFLGGALGTLARY

-265 LGCYDPIVILAINS
+265 LGFSHPIVILTINLI
-279 VGSFILGYAQICI
+279 GSFVLGYAQIYI
-292 DDSHPRLKQAVTNGF
+292 DDSHPRLKQAVTSGF

>member
-1 MAQAFLRILVRVLFL
+1 
-16 LLVVLPYVSSLERMH
+16 
-31 MSASHHDMHIC
+31 MSASSHDMHIC
-42 VYAPVNGCARKLSEL
+42 VYAPVNGHARRLSEL
-57 SDPVFSQEMLGAGV
+57 KDPVFSQEILGTGIAI
-71 AVEYES
+71 AYES
-77 GDVFAPISGTLTS
+77 GDIFAPISGTLTS

-98 FVITSPEGVEVL
+98 FVITSPEGIEVL

-124 LQPLCATGEQVSQG
+124 LQPLCTAGEQVSQG
-138 DCIVQVDEE
+138 ERILRVDEE
-147 KLRASAHDLSTA
+147 KLRASGYDLSTA
-159 IIVLQEDKPCRL
+159 IVVLQEETPCRL
-171 QMCARAG
+171 QMHVASG
-178 DSCQARE
+178 DSCHACE
-185 TQLFS
+185 TQLFN
-190 CEYDDPEIGEAS
+190 CEYDDSEAS
-202 KSAVSVAPAVP
+202 DTSKPAVCTAPAQA
-213 TTPAPAPAAPTPAPA
+213 TPAPAPTAPSPAPA
-228 APVPSSSPIPAS
+228 APVPSSSPMPAS
-240 VRYMS
+240 ARYIS
-245 SFLGGALGTLARY
+245 TFLGGALGTLARY

-292 DDSHPRLKQAVTNGF
+292 DDSHPRLKQAVTSGF